1 MAAPGVKA
9 SARVVVE
16 HRRGRSRCTTLA
28 SAPPLSFRVTD
39 AALQLVG
46 TAAGPVGGDDLTLDL
61 AVAAGAS
68 LTVRSVAAQLV
79 LPAPSPA
86 PSTLR
91 MTVEVGPGAT
101 LRWMP
106 EPTVLV
112 RGADHRLTTTL
123 TLAAEADLVWRD
135 EVVQGRHAEA
145 GGSLLHRFR
154 VERDGVPL
162 LCTELALGPAWPT
175 AAGPACTG
183 AARVVASLLLV
194 GAPARAAL
202 AHDGGAGLS
211 GVSSDRQT
219 RWASFPLAPAAI
231 LFNAVGDDLDT
242 TRVALAEGVAGGGVS
257 PRR

>member
-1 MAAPGVKA
+1 MKA
-9 SARVVVE
+9 SARVGVE

-28 SAPPLSFRVTD
+28 SAPPLSFRATD
-39 AALQLVG
+39 AALYLVG
-46 TAAGPVGGDDLTLDL
+46 TAAGPVGGDDLTLDV

-79 LPAPSPA
+79 LPAPNPA

-101 LRWMP
+101 LHWLP

-112 RGADHRLTTTL
+112 RGADHRLTTTV
-123 TLAAEADLVWRD
+123 AMEADADLVWRD
-135 EVVQGRHAEA
+135 EVVQGRDAEP

-175 AAGPACTG
+175 AAGPAGTG
-183 AARVVASLLLV
+183 AARVVTSLLLV

-202 AHDGGAGLS
+202 ERDGGAGVAGAS
-211 GVSSDRQT
+211 PDRRT
-219 RWASFPLAPAAI
+219 RWASFPLSSDAV
-231 LFNAVGDDLDT
+231 LLSAVGADLDT
-242 TRVALAEGVAGGGVS
+242 TRAVHPEHA
-257 PRR
+257 P